1 MKSPKQ
7 CTRPAHQSAD
17 YSLYSRDLA
26 LARRVRRDSLAQAA
40 DCRAKLAQEHDR
52 EEEKFLRGVLECAEW
67 TAQVCLEILR
77 EGRGGSGEGQPIA
90 LLVSTPSRAT
100 VLSRLPTPRRASNSS
115 TISRSC
121 ANGTRAGGPAGGEE

>member
-52 EEEKFLRGVLECAEW
+52 EEEKFLRGTLECAEW

-77 EGRGGSGEGQPIA
+77 EGRGGSRKEEGQPTTILA
-90 LLVSTPSRAT
+90 SVPLRAT
-100 VLSRLPTPRRASNSS
+100 AAP
-115 TISRSC
+115 
-121 ANGTRAGGPAGGEE
+121 